1 MNLSEIINGVLVVG
15 GVSAV
20 LVAFATRL
28 YLSTRA
34 PVEDVGSKIG
44 YVLNHVA
51 VDAVTIA
58 LSVAAVWAAIR
69 FSTPI
74 VLGRG

>member
-1 MNLSEIINGVLVVG
+1 MNMTEVTNGILVVG
-15 GVSAV
+15 GVSAM
-20 LVAFATRL
+20 LVAFATRI
-28 YLSTRA
+28 YLSIRV
-34 PVEDVGSKIG
+34 PVEDTGSKLG

-58 LSVAAVWAAIR
+58 LSAAAVWAAIR

-74 VLGRG
+74 ILGRG

>member
-1 MNLSEIINGVLVVG
+1 MNMSEVTNGILVVG
-15 GVSAV
+15 GISAM

-51 VDAVTIA
+51 VDAVTITLA
-58 LSVAAVWAAIR
+58 VAAVWAAIR